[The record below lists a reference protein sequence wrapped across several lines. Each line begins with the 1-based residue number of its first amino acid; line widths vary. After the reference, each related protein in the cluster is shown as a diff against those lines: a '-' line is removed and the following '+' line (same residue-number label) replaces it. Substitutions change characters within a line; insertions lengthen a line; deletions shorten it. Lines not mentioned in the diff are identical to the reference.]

1 MVYQYNT
8 GLSAGYNQNYA
19 LWNMSIGKKIFK
31 NHLGDIR
38 LSAFDLLNKNNN
50 IQHTV
55 TDTYI
60 QDSRSNVVQRY
71 FLLVFNYK
79 IRSFKKAKEGA

>member
-1 MVYQYNT
+1 
-8 GLSAGYNQNYA
+8 
-19 LWNMSIGKKIFK
+19 MSIGKKIFN

-38 LSAFDLLNKNNN
+38 LSAFDLLNKNNS

-79 IRSFKKAKEGA
+79 IRSFKKAKEGV

>member
-1 MVYQYNT
+1 MHTYLS
-8 GLSAGYNQNYA
+8 GL
-19 LWNMSIGKKIFK
+19 LWN
-31 NHLGDIR
+31 LQV
-38 LSAFDLLNKNNN
+38 LNKNNN